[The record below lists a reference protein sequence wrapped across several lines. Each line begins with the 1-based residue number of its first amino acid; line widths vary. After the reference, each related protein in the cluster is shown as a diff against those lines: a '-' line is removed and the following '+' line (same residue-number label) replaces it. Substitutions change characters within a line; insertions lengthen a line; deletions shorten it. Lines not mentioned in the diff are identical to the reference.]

1 MAEPKPI
8 ILILGPTAGGK
19 TELAVELAKQLG
31 AHGVWGAELIVADS
45 MQVYRG
51 LDIGTA
57 KSTAAQRRQVPHHL
71 LDLVDPWTEGFS
83 VDRWLE
89 LAEAAITE
97 IRTRGRYPI
106 VVGGTNL
113 YVQALLEGLLDG
125 PGPNAALRR
134 QLETAGLD
142 DLRRRLAR
150 IDPAA
155 AQRIHPNDRKR
166 TVRAIEVFVSTGR
179 PISQLQT
186 QWGRAT
192 PRRDVRIIGLD
203 YSSGAINARINAR
216 VRQMI
221 ADGLLAET
229 HRIWVGGNLGRQASV
244 ALGYRQLIDHLQ
256 GRWSLSEAVEQI
268 KIRTR
273 RLARKQRSW
282 LKRFRGHPDSVWIKA
297 DDLTPQEL
305 VAKALGVVRGR
316 PGESRHDRDCSPI
329 GALGADGVCFIE
341 PV

>member
-19 TELAVELAKQLG
+19 TELAVELAKRLG
-31 AHGVWGAELIVADS
+31 AHGVPGAELIVADS

-83 VDRWLE
+83 VDSWLE

-125 PGPNAALRR
+125 PGPDAALRR
-134 QLETAGLD
+134 QLETAGRE

-166 TVRAIEVFVSTGR
+166 TVRAIEVFVSTGQ
-179 PISQLQT
+179 PISQLQS

-192 PRRDVRIIGLD
+192 PRRDVRIIGLG
-203 YSSGAINARINAR
+203 YSPGAINARINAR

-229 HRIWVGGNLGRQASV
+229 RRIWVGGSLGQQASE

-282 LKRFRGHPDSVWIKA
+282 LKRFRGHPDSVWIVA
-297 DDLTPQEL
+297 DDLTPREL
-305 VAKALGVVRGR
+305 AGKALGVVRRVPVKAGTIPIAR
-316 PGESRHDRDCSPI
+316 P
-329 GALGADGVCFIE
+329 
-341 PV
+341 

>member
-1 MAEPKPI
+1 MACVTEPKPI

-19 TELAVELAKQLG
+19 TELAVELAKRLG
-31 AHGVWGAELIVADS
+31 AHGVFGAELIVADS

-83 VDRWLE
+83 VDTWLG

-125 PGPNAALRR
+125 PGPDAALRR

-142 DLRRRLAR
+142 DLRRRLER
-150 IDPAA
+150 IDPTA

-179 PISQLQT
+179 PISQLQS
-186 QWGRAT
+186 QWGRPT

-221 ADGLLAET
+221 ADGLLDET
-229 HRIWVGGNLGRQASV
+229 RRIWVGGSLGQQASE

-256 GRWSLSEAVEQI
+256 GRWTLSEAVEQI

-282 LKRFRGHPDSVWIKA
+282 LKRFRGHPDSVWIVA
-297 DDLTPQEL
+297 DDLTPREL
-305 VAKALGVVRGR
+305 AGKALGVVRPGPVRAGTISIAR
-316 PGESRHDRDCSPI
+316 P
-329 GALGADGVCFIE
+329 
-341 PV
+341 

>member
-1 MAEPKPI
+1 MTHMKPI

-19 TELAVELAKQLG
+19 TELAVELAKRLG
-31 AHGVWGAELIVADS
+31 AHGVPGAELIVADS

-57 KSTAAQRRQVPHHL
+57 KSTAAQRREVPHHL
-71 LDLVDPWTEGFS
+71 LDLVDPWTDGFS
-83 VDRWLE
+83 VDRWLD
-89 LAEAAITE
+89 LANTAISE
-97 IRTRGRYPI
+97 IRTRGRFPI

-125 PGPNAALRR
+125 PGPDPVLRR
-134 QLETAGLD
+134 QLETAGVD

-155 AQRIHPNDRKR
+155 AERIHPNDRKR
-166 TVRAIEVFVSTGR
+166 TVRAIEVFASTGL
-179 PISQLQT
+179 PISQLQS

-203 YSSGAINARINAR
+203 YSPGAINARINER

-221 ADGLLAET
+221 ADGLLGET
-229 HRIWVGGNLGRQASV
+229 SRIWAGGGLGHQASE
-244 ALGYRQLIDHLQ
+244 ALGYQQLIDHLQ
-256 GRWSLSEAVEQI
+256 GRWSLNEAVEQI

-282 LKRFRGHPDSVWIKA
+282 LKRFRVHPDSVWIVA
-297 DDLTPQEL
+297 DDLTPREL
-305 VAKALGVVRGR
+305 AGKALGVVRRGPVREGTTPIAR
-316 PGESRHDRDCSPI
+316 P
-329 GALGADGVCFIE
+329 
-341 PV
+341 

>member
-1 MAEPKPI
+1 MACMAEPKPI

-83 VDRWLE
+83 VDSWLE

-97 IRTRGRYPI
+97 IRTRGCYPI

-113 YVQALLEGLLDG
+113 YVQVLLEGLLDG
-125 PGPNAALRR
+125 PGPDAALRR
-134 QLETAGLD
+134 QLETAGLE

-179 PISQLQT
+179 PISQLQS
-186 QWGRAT
+186 QWGLAT

-203 YSSGAINARINAR
+203 YSPGAINARINAR

-221 ADGLLAET
+221 ADGLLDET
-229 HRIWVGGNLGRQASV
+229 RRIWVGGSLGQQASE

-256 GRWSLSEAVEQI
+256 GRWSLNEAVEQI

-282 LKRFRGHPDSVWIKA
+282 LKRFRVHPDSVWIVA
-297 DDLTPQEL
+297 DNLTPREL
-305 VAKALGVVRGR
+305 AGKALAVVRRGPVRDGTITIAR
-316 PGESRHDRDCSPI
+316 P
-329 GALGADGVCFIE
+329 
-341 PV
+341 